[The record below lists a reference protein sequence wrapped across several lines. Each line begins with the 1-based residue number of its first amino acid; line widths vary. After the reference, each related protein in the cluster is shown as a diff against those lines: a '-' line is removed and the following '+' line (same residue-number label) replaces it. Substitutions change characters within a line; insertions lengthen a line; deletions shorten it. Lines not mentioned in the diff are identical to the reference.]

1 MNPDAKPQRSKIKEM
16 KQTEIEEKEPQ
27 GQRSDKR
34 SAAHPAPPGLEGPK
48 EDCLQIN
55 VLRVPLKRKSTHE
68 YTQHIQSWV
77 LFSPTIIICHVIKNT
92 L

>member
-48 EDCLQIN
+48 GMA
-55 VLRVPLKRKSTHE
+55 
-68 YTQHIQSWV
+68 
-77 LFSPTIIICHVIKNT
+77 VIPGR
-92 L
+92 LASS